1 MKEQFFKDL
10 GEIYQIIKQSHDEI
24 STYYDV
30 LDEESGEKFEFI
42 NTFLEEVGL
51 KRTKEN
57 QMSAISRLVTLR
69 DDLLTSAFKKGGFSD
84 DEVIHKKE
92 QAYLWVAEFHL
103 KVHERLVEQIQEKEL
118 LTPFYREIF
127 RGTHEVGKTFSSWQ
141 SSWTAQI
148 IDGVNRDLY
157 RYFNG
162 DEEKIF
168 EMLNVKGLH
177 DLGHDGEKGDR
188 AYSVLVKQEDG
199 EYKNIAYSKAFAKEV
214 TASLVALAEFKNN
227 LLKLDDEVFGQKE
240 DYTAYLQGVIEALAE
255 DDTSK
260 LIPRWAEVDR
270 RWMRVTAPLQIG
282 HPLEYYEDHY
292 RKAVALEWDL
302 RIVNPNSSAGEVKE
316 DINSM
321 YGELFDE
328 ISEDKKV
335 YDLTKNNIERVQL
348 YLGRPAL
355 YYGAEFCGL
364 FSAQVVPNDELV
376 TKEEGKKIFAFAD
389 NVLDGA
395 KAKPFMKIQQEVF
408 PKEFLDEGREL
419 IFKKNEL
426 WHDVYNI
433 TTIGHEYGHILWL
446 DNDTETKMNKTG
458 NFKNIEEFKATTGGL
473 MAFFYNEKEDL
484 KTHILNDLIKRA
496 VGLIA
501 WRETGEVE
509 PYYCEGLIH
518 LHGLFES
525 GVLSFDKK
533 LQIDK
538 NRYEDLKDWYK
549 KSYSSLAKHYLD
561 KKEATAF
568 LTKYTKKEGKYWM
581 PVDEKVNYFVKYYW
595 NLHQDIGQVVDNEGL
610 KDEWIA

>member
-177 DLGHDGEKGDR
+177 DLGHDGDKGDR

-595 NLHQDIGQVVDNEGL
+595 NLHQDIGQVVDDEGL